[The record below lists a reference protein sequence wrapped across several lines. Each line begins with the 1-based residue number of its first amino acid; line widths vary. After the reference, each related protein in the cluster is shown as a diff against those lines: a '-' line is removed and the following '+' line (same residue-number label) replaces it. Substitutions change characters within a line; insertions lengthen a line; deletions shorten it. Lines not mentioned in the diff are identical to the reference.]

1 MRRCN
6 QQPTAIRNL
15 FTQVGT
21 RNNQTQ
27 LGKRETMQHPTEAT
41 QQARTLFDETTQI
54 ELVEQANTLIIIFY
68 THYYTINS
76 YLLLVSAV
84 ILFAI

>member
-1 MRRCN
+1 
-6 QQPTAIRNL
+6 
-15 FTQVGT
+15 
-21 RNNQTQ
+21 
-27 LGKRETMQHPTEAT
+27 MQHPTKAT
-41 QQARTLFDETTQI
+41 QQAKTLFDETTQI

>member
-1 MRRCN
+1 M
-6 QQPTAIRNL
+6 QPATDSNPQFIHS
-15 FTQVGT
+15 QDGT
-21 RNNQTQ
+21 NNNQTQ
-27 LGKRETMQHPTEAT
+27 LGKRETMQHPTKAT
-41 QQARTLFDETTQI
+41 QQAKTLFDETTQI
-54 ELVEQANTLIIIFY
+54 ELVEQANTLTINFY